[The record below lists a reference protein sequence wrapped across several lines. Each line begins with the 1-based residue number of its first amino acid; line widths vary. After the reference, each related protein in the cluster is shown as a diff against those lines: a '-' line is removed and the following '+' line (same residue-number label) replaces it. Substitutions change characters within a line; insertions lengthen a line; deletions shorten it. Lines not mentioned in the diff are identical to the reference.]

1 MVNVSNPFRAED
13 DVSAPAGGIRWEDPK
28 SATLDEVDENAA
40 RQLPAVTPGKSILK
54 TPGAKTPGA
63 RRWNNNPNAKF
74 RVTSPVAAKTP
85 ARTPGRSLAL
95 AKTPGRGP
103 RTPGGSR
110 FSQAP
115 ERVEVKAKTPR
126 RTHHQQLMILRE
138 RPKTPGR
145 VGPDGELVEE
155 EPNPAAALRSL
166 PNATQAAY
174 WLRRSAREERAGN
187 LDQAMSFIEQGIKR
201 HAEPNEELVAAREAL
216 AAKME
221 FAELEA
227 EAAAEAKRD
236 PADAKR
242 DFDDAAPS
250 KSPAAKQLPSTP
262 ASAAKTASST
272 GEVSTPLSGSVVIVT
287 PVRASPRTRDSL
299 DCGEKV
305 LTPVRRSARKATPQ
319 SLEPGSMAS
328 MLESTGFAYVPNE
341 ALKPNE
347 PELDDKKAKLAKLF
361 REDEETAAAP
371 PPAEEEEIPALPAP
385 EEANRAADAVVASR
399 AASPAPAVIGNGNGT
414 PKGNPKGTPGRM
426 SRVTYADRTPPT
438 EAARRISYGGVVVS
452 SSEAAEAART
462 AEEARAAKDA
472 ATAMSTRQ
480 ESARAGSAPVN
491 ISPRKPPRSPAG
503 KKASALARAAVM
515 AAAVVD
521 PSPSGGTPAAE
532 PALAAPSPAGSMV
545 SPSVLMPSLPDARAR
560 RGRAKDRAV
569 RFRARLRDGG
579 DAPGDARARRLRFA
593 ATGSVPGEG
602 GARSRR
608 VRGRR
613 FRGRRRRR
621 GGERD
626 ARVGDGSTQA
636 PRGCRVPGGDG
647 PFGALPAS
655 CRASRDPVRRTSRV
669 RVSRALARHPRGAQ
683 RRASHR
689 HAGKARV
696 NLPAQR
702 LRQDDGQGDC
712 RRRARRRRRT
722 HRRRA
727 KNEER
732 GNTDGDASDADGE
745 RSRRVRGGG
754 GARGHAGARVGLGAS
769 SFEESVLEQHA
780 RSMMVRRSDSGL
792 GNERERPRVRVRIL
806 GTKRERVSHL
816 ARRETFSAGVA
827 ARTRALFF
835 PSHRLSSPPPAPA
848 RPLRRLLLP
857 PAPAHR
863 RERLLHLD
871 EHLGRRRSR
880 APILLEAKRHEILRH
895 PRVPPRRRLRPRVL
909 TAQHGERETSP
920 SLPRG
925 TLERRSSTAR
935 RGERDAS

>member
-287 PVRASPRTRDSL
+287 PVRASPRVRDSL

-328 MLESTGFAYVPNE
+328 MLETTGFAYVPNE

-545 SPSVLMPSLPDARAR
+545 SPSVLMPSLPAPARDAGERKTEPSVSEPVFETAATPPATRAPAVSGSPRPGPSPGKAAREAAESAGVDSVDAVADAVANATPGSVTDRRKR
-560 RGRAKDRAV
+560 RGDVASPAGTDPSAPSPRRVALPETPFGEPRAFASPELSRVTPVAPNA
-569 RFRARLRDGG
+569 ARLI
-579 DAPGDARARRLRFA
+579 ATPGK
-593 ATGSVPGEG
+593 
-602 GARSRR
+602 
-608 VRGRR
+608 
-613 FRGRRRRR
+613 
-621 GGERD
+621 
-626 ARVGDGSTQA
+626 
-636 PRGCRVPGGDG
+636 
-647 PFGALPAS
+647 
-655 CRASRDPVRRTSRV
+655 RASTSPLSVFARMMAKVIVDAGRDV
-669 RVSRALARHPRGAQ
+669 
-683 RRASHR
+683 
-689 HAGKARV
+689 
-696 NLPAQR
+696 
-702 LRQDDGQGDC
+702 D
-712 RRRARRRRRT
+712 
-722 HRRRA
+722 
-727 KNEER
+727 E
-732 GNTDGDASDADGE
+732 GNTDGE
-745 RSRRVRGGG
+745 RRTKSEETPTATRVTPM
-754 GARGHAGARVGLGAS
+754 ARGRVAS
-769 SFEESVLEQHA
+769 AAAAALMDTPESASGSAL
-780 RSMMVRRSDSGL
+780 RRS
-792 GNERERPRVRVRIL
+792 
-806 GTKRERVSHL
+806 KRVS
-816 ARRETFSAGVA
+816 
-827 ARTRALFF
+827 
-835 PSHRLSSPPPAPA
+835 SSNTPD
-848 RPLRRLLLP
+848 R
-857 PAPAHR
+857 
-863 RERLLHLD
+863 
-871 EHLGRRRSR
+871 
-880 APILLEAKRHEILRH
+880 
-895 PRVPPRRRLRPRVL
+895 
-909 TAQHGERETSP
+909 
-920 SLPRG
+920 
-925 TLERRSSTAR
+925 
-935 RGERDAS
+935 